1 MKLRTLAAPVM
12 LALFVLISPA
22 WAQNSATNKGK
33 DITSL
38 DLGSL
43 QQLAEV
49 GDVSAQMEMAARYF
63 EGKGGVVK
71 DRVQALVWWHKA
83 ADRGEAKAKFFIG
96 MMYELGSGVPKDDA
110 QAFAWYLKAA
120 QQGYAMGERQ
130 KTGYGYLH
138 GLGVER
144 DYTQALSWYQKAV
157 VHGFAAA
164 EYYLGYMYSIPTGW
178 AFQRTMDKP
187 FPGIKRQPL
196 KDSPVQRTRSVSCI
210 SASGGDKFVQDLNA
224 EHPSRCQDF
233 FRLLAASRRSARRG
247 PRRRDQRLVCRCP
260 PFCFGVLLAAPA
272 TRKPP
277 SCRV

>member
-164 EYYLGYMYSIPTGW
+164 EYYLGYMYSNGLGVPKDYVTTQTHIW
-178 AFQRTMDKP
+178 FYKARRRCCL
-187 FPGIKRQPL
+187 IQP
-196 KDSPVQRTRSVSCI
+196 DEI
-210 SASGGDKFVQDLNA
+210 SENLNIG
-224 EHPSRCQDF
+224 RG
-233 FRLLAASRRSARRG
+233 RRSACCS
-247 PRRRDQRLVCRCP
+247 RDSQTP
-260 PFCFGVLLAAPA
+260 VLQGLSN
-272 TRKPP
+272 
-277 SCRV
+277 SCRMEPFSKS